1 MIFVAAAV
9 ATSNKTADS
18 TNGFDSDDDC
28 ESVKSF
34 ASSVDSFMPDDN
46 TEGNKLLHYTL
57 NQDVLKSKEND
68 NSIKYWELSIL
79 LILIEIDMS

>member
-1 MIFVAAAV
+1 
-9 ATSNKTADS
+9 
-18 TNGFDSDDDC
+18 
-28 ESVKSF
+28 
-34 ASSVDSFMPDDN
+34 MPDDN

-68 NSIKYWELSIL
+68 NSIKYWELLIL